1 MEACDAGA
9 PALDGTAAVSVL
21 IPAKNERDNIAACIG
36 SVSWANEVVVVDTA
50 SSDGT
55 AEIAVSLGARVVQFE
70 YRPGDLKKKN
80 WALKNYPFRNDWI
93 LILDADERITPALAA
108 EISSTVKN
116 AGSAAGYYVNR
127 KFYFLGTWIRHAGYF
142 PSWNLRLFRKG
153 QGRYEF
159 VPDHSA
165 NSGDNEV
172 HEHMIIAGPTEKLAE
187 PMEHYAYPD
196 VFSFIEKHNR
206 YSNWEAFNGE
216 AARAFS
222 DGASASDISGSINRK
237 RVLKRLSQSLPAP
250 HWLRFFYHFFYK
262 LGFLDGFAGYYF
274 CHLLAEYQ
282 FQIWIKRHEL
292 RVARAAPM
300 KRVDSLQRG

>member
-1 MEACDAGA
+1 M
-9 PALDGTAAVSVL
+9 L
-21 IPAKNERDNIAACIG
+21 IPAKNERENIADCIR
-36 SVSWANEVVVVDTA
+36 SVSWANEVVVADTA

-55 AEIAVSLGARVVQFE
+55 AEIAASLGARVVQFE
-70 YRPGDLKKKN
+70 YRPGGLKKKN
-80 WALKNYPFRNDWI
+80 WALQNCLFQNEWI

-108 EISSTVKN
+108 EIRSIVKN
-116 AGSAAGYYVNR
+116 ARSAAGYYINR

-153 QGRYEF
+153 KGRYEF

-172 HEHMIIAGPTEKLAE
+172 HEHMIVAGSTGKLAE

-196 VFSFIEKHNR
+196 AFSFIEKHNR
-206 YSNWEAFNGE
+206 YSSWEALNGE
-216 AARAFS
+216 AAQAFR
-222 DGASASDISGSINRK
+222 DGGFASEISSSIDRK
-237 RVLKRLSQSLPAP
+237 RLLKRLSQSLPVP

-262 LGFLDGFAGYYF
+262 LGFLDGLAGYYF
-274 CHLLAEYQ
+274 CHLIAEYQ

-292 RVARAAPM
+292 RIAKPALTKELGAVGSGECR
-300 KRVDSLQRG
+300 